1 MSAND
6 AFLTRYYRE
15 VKAPGIPKGDRAKRK
30 LREACEAV
38 SRDIEQ
44 MGAVSYE
51 TAELVRAA
59 LACPSLS

>member
-15 VKAPGIPKGDRAKRK
+15 VKAPSIPKGDRAKRK